1 VSGVCRA
8 WLAGILLAGVRAP
21 AQDAFAARWK
31 ALAGQQPEGV
41 KLVIKAPKAEF
52 FLGEVIPL
60 DVEATSTRPW
70 TFRVYGWGQDRTGF
84 MTGVSEFAADPAA
97 FAQDPLQGLPIAVGS
112 GGGRGLGGPAVLTE
126 KPLKAELM
134 LNEWVRFRKPGDYR
148 VYAISTRVSQVEGMG
163 PDNYLQMQTP
173 GKPVELVSNVLTLK
187 IRAGP
192 AAWVKAQIA
201 AARKILDSQAPPT
214 GQTPDERLRAI
225 RVLSSLDSLEAAE
238 ELARR
243 LTARQDAEA
252 YQAGI
257 WVVASPYRKQLL
269 PLMERRLAAADQAVS
284 GLYLDILARLSAV
297 VALGGPGPPYSEDA
311 AGRDAWLTA
320 SKQFAEVQKRKQ
332 DEYAER
338 LFASLPGKQ
347 PEARAASLLTLFN
360 SVRRNGP
367 EPPWMPSVVAT
378 LAADFRNLDGMTQT
392 SLLEYDR
399 DALNGPALLPAL
411 RDLIAHPPPGPT
423 TPSIQSVA
431 LRRLYELSP
440 DEGRKI
446 IVDEIRQPTKRL
458 PFATLAMLPDAT
470 LPELN
475 EVLAQRFDAKL
486 ILRYATGEIVKR
498 VESRYLAQNAEM
510 KRHNLPQACAA
521 PLAFYFLKYDQPF
534 GERALREDFARAGA
548 YPACYDIGFQFQDLG
563 RWAYSPALE
572 RLAIESLTSPNV
584 AVKRG
589 AAEVLGK
596 YGTTA
601 AEKPLWDTMEYFH
614 SWWKGRED
622 GLKEQSGDGSAQ
634 FERVLRTALARA
646 DAWVLEEP
654 ELNRL
659 LALCTT
665 GDCRGEVAG
674 WISAAKAPLT
684 ITIFPQS
691 GGFGYRVGQYGPD
704 GEDWLRRKLAQY
716 PAGTAFRVA
725 RYDAGTPEMKAAQER
740 AEAAVRTSGQ
750 KLAQ

>member
-1 VSGVCRA
+1 M
-8 WLAGILLAGVRAP
+8 LLAGVRAP

-84 MTGVSEFAADPAA
+84 MTGVDEFAADPAA

-126 KPLKAELM
+126 KPLKAELA

-173 GKPVELVSNVLTLK
+173 SKPVELVSNVLTLK
-187 IRAGP
+187 IRPAP

-238 ELARR
+238 ELVRR
-243 LTARQDAEA
+243 LAVRQDAEA
-252 YQAGI
+252 YQAGV

-297 VALGGPGPPYSEDA
+297 VALGGPLPPYSEDA

-320 SKQFAEVQKRKQ
+320 SRQFAEVQKRKQ

-347 PEARAASLLTLFN
+347 PAARAASLLTLFN
-360 SVRRNGP
+360 SVRQNGP

-399 DALNGPALLPAL
+399 DALNGPAILPAL

-446 IVDEIRQPTKRL
+446 IVDEIGQPTKRL

-475 EVLAQRFDAKL
+475 EVLAQRFDARL

-498 VESRYLAQNAEM
+498 VESQYLAQNAEI
-510 KRHNLPQACAA
+510 KRQNLPQACAA

-589 AAEVLGK
+589 AAS
-596 YGTTA
+596 T
-601 AEKPLWDTMEYFH
+601 
-614 SWWKGRED
+614 
-622 GLKEQSGDGSAQ
+622 
-634 FERVLRTALARA
+634 ER
-646 DAWVLEEP
+646 P
-654 ELNRL
+654 
-659 LALCTT
+659 
-665 GDCRGEVAG
+665 
-674 WISAAKAPLT
+674 P
-684 ITIFPQS
+684 
-691 GGFGYRVGQYGPD
+691 
-704 GEDWLRRKLAQY
+704 RRS
-716 PAGTAFRVA
+716 RS
-725 RYDAGTPEMKAAQER
+725 GTPWSISIRGGKGGK
-740 AEAAVRTSGQ
+740 TG
-750 KLAQ
+750 